1 MSLSELVV
9 GLVAVTNAGAP
20 EGTPAAPEDAPD
32 VFFHIHPSSNKKI
45 PYSEADNELIRQA
58 KARGSDSVRISDV
71 PVGDRGKVLQFEVRL
86 KAPFGRL
93 VASPASGMAQVN
105 IGNQNTRVVVAE
117 KSKCKEAG
125 RWEWKSYANSS
136 CLGQIIRD

>member
-1 MSLSELVV
+1 M
-9 GLVAVTNAGAP
+9 GLIAVTTAGAP
-20 EGTPAAPEDAPD
+20 EATPAAPEAAAPD
-32 VFFHIHPSSNKKI
+32 VFFHIHPSSNKKM

-117 KSKCKEAG
+117 KGKCKEAG
-125 RWEWKSYANSS
+125 RWEWKSCASS
-136 CLGQIIRD
+136 SWLDRIIRF